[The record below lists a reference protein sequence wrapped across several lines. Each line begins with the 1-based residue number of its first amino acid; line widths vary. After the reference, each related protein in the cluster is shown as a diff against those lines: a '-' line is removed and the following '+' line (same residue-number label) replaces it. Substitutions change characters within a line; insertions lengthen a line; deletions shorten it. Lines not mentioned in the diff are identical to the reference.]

1 MEFPMHGNFYAP
13 YRCASQRNMEYERS
27 LFSIVILFKGTWT
40 LLCSSSLYL
49 SKEHGIWTFSVPY
62 RSTTQRNMDISLFR
76 IALPLKGTLKF
87 LYSSSLCLSAKHGN
101 SMFLI
106 IALLCL
112 SKKHRI
118 FHVPHRCFS
127 RRNMKRFLILI
138 VLLLKGTFK
147 ILCSSA
153 LCLSKEH
160 GNFSAHYRLLLK
172 WTWIFLFSIS
182 LFLSKEQWNF
192 YGHYRLLLKWT
203 WIFLFSISLFL
214 YRNNEISMLINVLS
228 LKVT

>member
-27 LFSIVILFKGTWT
+27 LFSIVLLFKGTWT

-153 LCLSKEH
+153 LCLSTWKFLCSLSFITQMNMDISVLH
-160 GNFSAHYRLLLK
+160 IVVPIKGTMKLLWSLSFI
-172 WTWIFLFSIS
+172 TQMNMDISI
-182 LFLSKEQWNF
+182 L
-192 YGHYRLLLKWT
+192 H
-203 WIFLFSISLFL
+203 IVVPI
-214 YRNNEISMLINVLS
+214 
-228 LKVT
+228 